1 MLCAV
6 QISRAAPR
14 TISLPSHLQPL
25 AAANW
30 LLHTVRAAPEYE
42 RHPQQEQQQHDGH
55 GGHHPQQQQPLQQ
68 QHFSSWKFRDPAVL
82 TQRGLEASVRQVG
95 SWGRRPR
102 VMLSNVLHVDASSR
116 LATQL
121 AGPMVSEASS

>member
-1 MLCAV
+1 LCRLSCLHLL

-30 LLHTVRAAPEYE
+30 LLHTVRQAPEYE
-42 RHPQQEQQQHDGH
+42 RQQQQQQQHD
-55 GGHHPQQQQPLQQ
+55 QQQQQQ
-68 QHFSSWKFRDPAVL
+68 QQLFSSWKFRDPAVL

-95 SWGRRPR
+95 R
-102 VMLSNVLHVDASSR
+102 V
-116 LATQL
+116 
-121 AGPMVSEASS
+121 

>member
-1 MLCAV
+1 V

-30 LLHTVRAAPEYE
+30 LLHTVRQAPEYE
-42 RHPQQEQQQHDGH
+42 RQQQQQQQHD
-55 GGHHPQQQQPLQQ
+55 QQ
-68 QHFSSWKFRDPAVL
+68 QHQQFSSWKFRDPAVL

-95 SWGRRPR
+95 G
-102 VMLSNVLHVDASSR
+102 V
-116 LATQL
+116 
-121 AGPMVSEASS
+121 

>member
-1 MLCAV
+1 VFCCVLCGAL

-30 LLHTVRAAPEYE
+30 LLHTVRQAPEYE
-42 RHPQQEQQQHDGH
+42 RQQQQQQQHDGQDS
-55 GGHHPQQQQPLQQ
+55 HPQQQQQQ
-68 QHFSSWKFRDPAVL
+68 FSSWKFRDPAVL

-95 SWGRRPR
+95 GYTKKHTLR
-102 VMLSNVLHVDASSR
+102 VAQRVV
-116 LATQL
+116 
-121 AGPMVSEASS
+121 